1 MRTKVIVLLLVISPV
16 FFSAIPPLP
25 TLFVIGDS
33 ISFHYGPF
41 LKKYLE
47 GHFIIDSKKDNGDAA
62 KNLDVP
68 VGGNSGDSH
77 MVVGF
82 LKTKFKDPGFKP
94 DYLLL
99 NCGLHDIKHN
109 PPNGKI
115 QVDEKE
121 YRENLT
127 AIVNMLRTRNIKL
140 IWVRTTAVV
149 DSIHNRHVNP
159 ATGFLRYAADVDKYN
174 HIADDV
180 CKENGIPEIDLF
192 GFTRQLGNE
201 QFQDHVHYKE
211 PTRALQAA
219 YIAGFIQNYVDQVN
233 RK

>member
-1 MRTKVIVLLLVISPV
+1 MRIKFIALLLIISPI

-47 GHFIIDSKKDNGDAA
+47 GHFIVDSKKDNGETA

-68 VGGNSGDSH
+68 VGGNSGNSH
-77 MVVGF
+77 MVVEF
-82 LKTKFKDPGFKP
+82 LKTKFKDPNFKP

-109 PPNGKI
+109 PPNGKME
-115 QVDEKE
+115 VDEKE
-121 YRENLT
+121 YRDNLT
-127 AIVNMLRTRNIKL
+127 TIVKMLNDREIKL
-140 IWVRTTAVV
+140 IWVRTTPVV

-159 ATGFLRYAADVDKYN
+159 STGFLRYAVDVDKYN
-174 HIADDV
+174 QIADEI
-180 CKENGIPEIDLF
+180 CKKNSVPEIDLF
-192 GFTRQLGNE
+192 SFTRQLGNG

-211 PTRALQAA
+211 PARALQAA
-219 YIAGFIQNYVDQVN
+219 YIAGFIQNYVDRIN
-233 RK
+233 HK